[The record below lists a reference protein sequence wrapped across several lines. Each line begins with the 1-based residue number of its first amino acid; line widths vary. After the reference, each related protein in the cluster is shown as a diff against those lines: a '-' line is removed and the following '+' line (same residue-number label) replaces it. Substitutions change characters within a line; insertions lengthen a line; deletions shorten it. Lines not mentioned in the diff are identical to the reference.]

1 MFDVILLGC
10 EQIGGVVVDGDGS
23 DFVALFDGI
32 DDVLAIGDLAEDRV
46 FAVEVGGGTMG
57 YEELRAVGSGAGV
70 GHREHA
76 G

>member
-1 MFDVILLGC
+1 MFDVILLGF
-10 EQIGGVVVDGDGS
+10 EQFRGVVVDGDRG

-32 DDVLAIGDLAEDRV
+32 DNVLAIGDLAEDRV
-46 FAVEVGGGTMG
+46 FVVEVGSGTVG
-57 YEELRAVGSGAGV
+57 DEELRSVGAWAGV

>member
-10 EQIGGVVVDGDGS
+10 EQIRSVVVDGDGG

-46 FAVEVGGGTMG
+46 FAVEVGGGAVG
-57 YEELRAVGSGAGV
+57 DEELRTVGAGAGV